1 MLIKPY
7 IPEKRTKGGILLSDK
22 TAETMEMTTVVGL
35 VVKMGDLCYKDK
47 EGTFLCPEIE
57 KEKKEPIYLEPIR
70 NQYEHCEPWLPH
82 MPETYMECILIA

>member
-1 MLIKPY
+1 MKKRILILMMMSLSMIIINGCAAK
-7 IPEKRTKGGILLSDK
+7 EILP
-22 TAETMEMTTVVGL
+22 G
-35 VVKMGDLCYKDK
+35 LCYKDK

-82 MPETYMECILIA
+82 MPEAYMECILIA